1 MKGAEAYVNDQWN
14 SCGLADLP
22 QGSGPLEVTLHFVI
36 TRDTQFTGLLEH
48 VREVAKRHLCEAYP
62 GRDVHAEPVV
72 GSVVGDGSGDA
83 IDLHYRIAAQSA

>member
-1 MKGAEAYVNDQWN
+1 MKGAEAYVNDQWG